1 MGEKKVDILAIGVH
15 PDDVELGCG
24 ATLIKH
30 IDMGYSAAI
39 VDLTRG
45 ELGTRGNPEL
55 RLQESEAAR
64 AYAGVKYRENLEL
77 RDGFFE
83 NNEDAKLKI
92 IRAIRKYRPEILFAN
107 AVRDRHPDHGNAAKL
122 VYEASFLAG
131 LSKIETIVDGQAQQK
146 WRPKKL
152 LNYIQDFNLEP
163 DVVVDISDYMERK
176 IEMVLCFESQ
186 FYSPDSSEEETPIS
200 SSDFLEFL
208 RARARS
214 HGRHIG
220 ASFGEGFTCES
231 YIGIDNIFSLK

>member
-1 MGEKKVDILAIGVH
+1 MSDKKVDILAIGVH

-30 IDMGYSAAI
+30 IDMGYSVAV
-39 VDLTRG
+39 VDLTQG

-55 RLQESEAAR
+55 RFQEAEAAKE
-64 AYAGVKYRENLEL
+64 YAGIKYRENLGL
-77 RDGFFE
+77 KDGFFE
-83 NNEDAKLKI
+83 NNEASKMKI
-92 IRAIRKYRPEILFAN
+92 IEAIRKYQPEILFAN

-131 LSKIETIVDGQAQQK
+131 LSKIQTTVDGEVQEK
-146 WRPKKL
+146 WRPRKL

-163 DVVVDISDYMERK
+163 DVVVDITDYMERK
-176 IEMVLCFESQ
+176 IEMVLCFKTQ
-186 FYSPDSSEEETPIS
+186 FYSPDSTEDEAPIS

-231 YIGIDNIFSLK
+231 YIGIDNIFSIK

>member
-1 MGEKKVDILAIGVH
+1 MSDKKVDILAIGVH

-30 IDMGYSAAI
+30 IDMGYSVAV
-39 VDLTRG
+39 VDLTQG

-55 RLQESEAAR
+55 RFQEAEAAKE
-64 AYAGVKYRENLEL
+64 YAGIKYRENLGL
-77 RDGFFE
+77 KDGFFE
-83 NNEDAKLKI
+83 NNEASKMKI
-92 IRAIRKYRPEILFAN
+92 IEAIRKYQPEILFAN

-131 LSKIETIVDGQAQQK
+131 LSKIQTTVDGEVQEK
-146 WRPKKL
+146 WRPRKL

-163 DVVVDISDYMERK
+163 DVVVDITDYMERK
-176 IEMVLCFESQ
+176 IEMVLCFKTQ
-186 FYSPDSSEEETPIS
+186 FYSPDSTEDETPIS

-231 YIGIDNIFSLK
+231 YIGIDNIFSIK